1 MGLMDRIR
9 AWGAGNDADPTPT
22 ERSPLERKLIERLQ
36 ELLGDPAREQTPL
49 RLRLRFTG
57 EVQGVGFRWNNTWIA
72 RDIGVTGWVCNLDD
86 GSVLMEVQGTPRQI
100 IRHLDEIH
108 AYYQRFRNRIWLESE
123 VLLAAVDGEGQFE
136 ARYEPGIDL

>member
-1 MGLMDRIR
+1 MDRIR

-72 RDIGVTGWVCNLDD
+72 RDIGITGWVCNLDD